1 MIERTF
7 WLIPFPAPDI
17 PAISLTGTLWLDRNF
32 LTLHYVL
39 AGNTE
44 DVLLPPVSLAP
55 SRRDE
60 LWKRTCFEFFL
71 AIKDQPG
78 YWEFNMS
85 PSGDWN
91 IYRMDDYRK
100 VGFGEEATISQ
111 LPFKFKKEL
120 VGYSLDVSVDLT
132 SFTKPEHELQ
142 MAITAILQTRDRK
155 ETYWAL
161 THPAPHADFHVRDSF
176 ILLLAAQTH
185 PSAQS
190 ALDG

>member
-7 WLIPFPAPDI
+7 RLIPFSAPDI
-17 PAISLTGTLWLDRNF
+17 PAISLTGRLSLDRNF
-32 LTLHYVL
+32 LMLHYAL

-85 PSGDWN
+85 PSGNWN
-91 IYRMDDYRK
+91 VYRMDAYRR
-100 VGFGEEATISQ
+100 VGFREEAAISQ
-111 LPFKFKKEL
+111 LPFDFKKEL
-120 VGYSLDVSVDLT
+120 IGYSLDISVDLT
-132 SFTKPEHELQ
+132 PLTEPEHELQ
-142 MAITAILQTRDRK
+142 MAITAILQTKDGK

-161 THPAPHADFHVRDSF
+161 AHPAPQADFHLRDSF
-176 ILLLAAQTH
+176 ILPLAAQIH
-185 PSAQS
+185 PSGQS

>member
-17 PAISLTGTLWLDRNF
+17 PAISLTGTLLLNNHV
-32 LTLHYVL
+32 LTMHYSL
-39 AGNTE
+39 SGNTR
-44 DVLLPPVSLAP
+44 DLLLPPASRMP
-55 SRRDE
+55 SRKDE
-60 LWKRTCFEFFL
+60 LWKGTCFEFFL
-71 AIKDQPG
+71 AIKDQPD

-91 IYRMDDYRK
+91 VYRMDAYRR
-100 VGFGEEATISQ
+100 VGFREEAAISQ
-111 LPFKFKKEL
+111 LTFEFKKEL

-132 SFTKPEHELQ
+132 PFTKPEHELQ

-161 THPAPHADFHVRDSF
+161 THPAPHADFHLRDSF
-176 ILLLAAQTH
+176 ILQLAAQTH

-190 ALDG
+190 ALDD